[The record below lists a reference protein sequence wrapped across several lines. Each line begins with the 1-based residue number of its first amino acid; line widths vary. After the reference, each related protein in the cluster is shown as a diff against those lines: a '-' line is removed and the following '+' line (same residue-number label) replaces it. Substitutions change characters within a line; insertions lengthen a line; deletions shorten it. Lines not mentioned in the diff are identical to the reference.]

1 MHHTLLRLALFTG
14 FFTATLDSTA
24 ESPALEALWP
34 AGKTPYVLPVDAES
48 GSPGLRAYL
57 TKGAEG
63 HTGAAVLICP
73 GGGYGGL
80 AQDHEGLQPAAW
92 FVEQGV
98 SAYVLQ
104 YRLGSAGHHYPTQL
118 ADVQRALRT
127 VRARAQADGLDP
139 ARIAIMGFS
148 AGGHLA
154 SMAATLYDE
163 KAYEKSDAIDEQ
175 SARPDLAIL
184 CYPVISLDSAIT
196 HGGSR
201 KNLLGPDRAADD
213 EWAKKLSSDLN
224 VTAQTPPTFLF
235 QTNADTAVPAENA
248 ARFYLALRAAGVPA
262 EFHVYQ
268 DGPHGVGLRLN
279 DPVLGSWTG
288 LLKNWLK
295 TNFFF
300 APAPPRVAVS
310 GQVSLDGTPL
320 YRGAITFF
328 PENESLPATSAS
340 LREGKFSLKAA
351 EGPLAVPSRI
361 QLEGWSDAT
370 GPGLA
375 GKLVVLHKLSPGEST
390 DLRLDIASEMAP
402 LEWAFVSQ

>member
-1 MHHTLLRLALFTG
+1 MHHTLFGLALFTG
-14 FFTATLDSTA
+14 ILAATLDATA
-24 ESPALEALWP
+24 ESPALEPLWP
-34 AGKTPYVLPVDAES
+34 AGKTPYALPVDAET

-57 TKGAEG
+57 TKGGER
-63 HTGAAVLICP
+63 HTGASVLICP

-127 VRARAQADGLDP
+127 MRSRAGADGLDP

-154 SMAATLYDE
+154 SMAGTLFDE
-163 KAYEKSDAIDEQ
+163 KAYEKSDAIDEV

-184 CYPVISLDSAIT
+184 CYPVISLDAAIT

-224 VTAQTPPTFLF
+224 VTGKTPPTFLF
-235 QTNADTAVPAENA
+235 QTDADTAVPAENA

-268 DGPHGVGLRLN
+268 DGPHGVGLRLS

-295 TNFFF
+295 GNFFF

-310 GQVSLDGTPL
+310 GTVTLDGTPL
-320 YRGAITFF
+320 YRGAITFY
-328 PENESLPATSAS
+328 PENDALPATSAS
-340 LREGKFSLKAA
+340 LREGKFSLKADD
-351 EGPLAVPSRI
+351 GPLAVPSRI

-370 GPGLA
+370 GTGLD
-375 GKLVVLHKLSPGEST
+375 GKLVVLHKLSPADSQ
-390 DLRLDIASEMAP
+390 DLRIEVTPEMAP
-402 LEWAFVSQ
+402 LTWTFRSR